1 MNARDLS
8 YSPDEHVDTPHLS
21 QAEKKK
27 SLQIARETLTQYLT
41 TNTIPDYTGK
51 FHEDAEDA
59 GLLQKVAAFVTLRRR
74 DGELR
79 GCIGRV
85 EVSEPLYRTL
95 QDCVISAATSD
106 FRFPPV
112 RASELDEILIEISA
126 LSPFRP
132 IRSPDEIQVGR
143 HGLLIRKDF
152 RVGLLLPQVAS
163 DRSWSRDEFLRAI
176 CLKAGLPTGAWRDA
190 DLYVFSAEVFEEEM
204 EQ

>member
-1 MNARDLS
+1 MNARDLL
-8 YSPDEHVDTPHLS
+8 YSTDEHVDTPHLS
-21 QAEKKK
+21 EAEKEKL
-27 SLQIARETLTQYLT
+27 LQIARETLTQYLT
-41 TNTIPDYTGK
+41 TGTMPDYTAG
-51 FHEDAEDA
+51 FHEEVEDA
-59 GLLQKVAAFVTLRRR
+59 GPLQKVAAFVTLRRR

-85 EVSEPLYRTL
+85 EVSDPLYRTL

-106 FRFPPV
+106 YRFPPV
-112 RASELDEILIEISA
+112 TASELDDILIEISA

-163 DRSWSRDEFLRAI
+163 DRGWSRDEFLRAI

-190 DLYVFSAEVFEEEM
+190 ELFVFSAEVFEEE
-204 EQ
+204 E

>member
-1 MNARDLS
+1 MNARDLL
-8 YSPDEHVDTPHLS
+8 YSTDEHVDTPHLS
-21 QAEKKK
+21 EAEKEKL
-27 SLQIARETLTQYLT
+27 LQIARETLTQYLT
-41 TNTIPDYTGK
+41 TGTMPDYTAE
-51 FHEDAEDA
+51 FHEEVEDA
-59 GLLQKVAAFVTLRRR
+59 GPLQKVAAFVTLRRR

-85 EVSEPLYRTL
+85 EVSDPLYRTL

-106 FRFPPV
+106 YRFPPV
-112 RASELDEILIEISA
+112 TASELDDILIEISA

-163 DRSWSRDEFLRAI
+163 DRGWSRDEFLRAI

-190 DLYVFSAEVFEEEM
+190 ELFVFSAEVFEEEE